1 MRTANKPIHVLKS
14 YRFLQTFILSIIVSV
29 PFAGLAQN
37 DQSSVSNVS
46 LAEKVYLQTDRQ
58 VYTTNDTI
66 WFKGIVTSAFTH
78 KPTALSG
85 VLYVEMIAPSEQL
98 LEKKLIKLTEGLGS
112 GFFGIGA
119 DAPEG
124 TYQLRAYT

>member
-46 LAEKVYLQTDRQ
+46 LAEKIYLQTERQ
-58 VYTTNDTI
+58 VYSTDDTI
-66 WFKGIVTSAFTH
+66 WFKSIVTSAFSH
-78 KPTALSG
+78 QPTALSA
-85 VLYVEMIAPSEQL
+85 VLYVELIAPTEQVTQ
-98 LEKKLIKLTEGLGS
+98 KKLIKLTEGLGS
-112 GFFGIGA
+112 GFFGIDA
-119 DAPEG
+119 DAPE
-124 TYQLRAYT
+124 